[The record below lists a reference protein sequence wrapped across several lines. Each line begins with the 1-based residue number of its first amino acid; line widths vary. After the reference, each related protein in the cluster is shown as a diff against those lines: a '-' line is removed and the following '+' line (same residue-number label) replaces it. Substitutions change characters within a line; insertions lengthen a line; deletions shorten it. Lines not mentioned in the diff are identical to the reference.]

1 MQAGIEGNNIKDFG
15 HKILKLDN
23 LQYTFRD
30 NIVKQAKTFEIMIK
44 ELRYLED
51 IGSNLEKTESKLLKK
66 HVFKRRN
73 QNGLSKRDQKL
84 YDRFMGKPGLK
95 KRKQKPTQ
103 INYDQYGNMYPY
115 QQQHPEQQVVSQ
127 EYITPVNLDVSGPYD
142 MIPVN
147 PAGQYSMP
155 VTQYLDQSM
164 YNAYPP
170 QQQVSFENF

>member
-1 MQAGIEGNNIKDFG
+1 
-15 HKILKLDN
+15 
-23 LQYTFRD
+23 
-30 NIVKQAKTFEIMIK
+30 MIK